1 LKHCQAALRKGLGS
15 IESQAN
21 MDSAEE
27 HVEGSLRRPVSV
39 TVISFLLIIYA
50 LIPLITVFVIAFFVG
65 LDSNLLRHSLALI
78 IGCVVPVLI
87 LALAIV
93 CVIPIIIVFIGVG
106 MLKGRNWALQ
116 MFLWLTPIYIAFAI
130 TAQVS
135 QGSITLGPFIN
146 VIFYVIFVLFL
157 TRPAS
162 FSYFAQYSQS
172 KLIFFLWFRYLRKK
186 RIVLLSIAAVAL
198 VVTLLTTV
206 SSLFTG
212 FITVFEQSAVKAMG
226 DIVLEPPMRFS
237 KYPQLI
243 ERLEQIGS
251 VEAATGVLSAQGL
264 LHLGKGNVRAVS
276 VRGIEPGRQAKVT
289 GFQQSL
295 IKQGKSSGEP
305 SFEFGGEAETAG
317 MFVGIGVLAEPD
329 EQTDKY
335 DFAAIEE
342 MIGDEVVLTTG
353 TASGDQVRRKIIKAG
368 IADIVFTGV
377 YELDKSFVYL
387 SIEELQ
393 KKLYPEEDG
402 QIANQVQI
410 KLAVGAETDSA
421 LAQIRGVWGDF
432 ADKQLNW
439 SPYLINQTTII
450 TAKEMQSRY
459 VAELRKQM
467 RILLFI
473 FGVVDCSVVLLII
486 CIFYMIVRLKQ
497 KDIAIIK
504 SYGASSG
511 SVCFIFVAFGFCVGV
526 IGSIFG
532 ALLGYVVTKNINAIE
547 ECIRKI
553 FGLKLWKSS
562 VYMFSQIPNEVN
574 WSWAST
580 IVLTAILAAIAGT
593 LIPAIVAARTKPV
606 DILRY
611 E

>member
-1 LKHCQAALRKGLGS
+1 
-15 IESQAN
+15 
-21 MDSAEE
+21 
-27 HVEGSLRRPVSV
+27 
-39 TVISFLLIIYA
+39 
-50 LIPLITVFVIAFFVG
+50 
-65 LDSNLLRHSLALI
+65 
-78 IGCVVPVLI
+78 
-87 LALAIV
+87 
-93 CVIPIIIVFIGVG
+93 
-106 MLKGRNWALQ
+106 MLKF
-116 MFLWLTPIYIAFAI
+116 FLWL
-130 TAQVS
+130 
-135 QGSITLGPFIN
+135 
-146 VIFYVIFVLFL
+146 
-157 TRPAS
+157 
-162 FSYFAQYSQS
+162 
-172 KLIFFLWFRYLRKK
+172 RYLRKK
-186 RIVLLSIAAVAL
+186 KIVLLSIAAVAL
-198 VVTLLTTV
+198 VVSLLTTV

-226 DIVLEPPMRFS
+226 DVVLEPPMRFS

-305 SFEFGGEAETAG
+305 SFDVPGYPETAG

-335 DFAAIEE
+335 DFAAVEE
-342 MIGDEVVLTTG
+342 MISDEVVLTTG
-353 TASGDQVRRKIIKAG
+353 TASGERVRRKIIKAG

-393 KKLYPEEDG
+393 KELYPEEG
-402 QIANQVQI
+402 QVANQVQI
-410 KLAVGAETDSA
+410 KLADGAETDSA
-421 LAQIRGVWGDF
+421 LAQIRGVCSDF

-439 SPYLINQTTII
+439 SPYLINQTTIM
-450 TAKEMQSRY
+450 TAKEMRSQY

-504 SYGASSG
+504 SCGASSG
-511 SVCFIFVAFGFCVGV
+511 SVCFIFVAFGFCVGIV
-526 IGSIFG
+526 GSIFG

-562 VYMFSQIPNEVN
+562 VYMFSEIPNEVN
-574 WSWAST
+574 WSWASA

-593 LIPAIVAARTKPV
+593 LIPAIVAARTRPV
-606 DILRY
+606 EILRY

>member
-1 LKHCQAALRKGLGS
+1 
-15 IESQAN
+15 
-21 MDSAEE
+21 
-27 HVEGSLRRPVSV
+27 
-39 TVISFLLIIYA
+39 
-50 LIPLITVFVIAFFVG
+50 
-65 LDSNLLRHSLALI
+65 
-78 IGCVVPVLI
+78 
-87 LALAIV
+87 
-93 CVIPIIIVFIGVG
+93 
-106 MLKGRNWALQ
+106 MLKF
-116 MFLWLTPIYIAFAI
+116 FLWL
-130 TAQVS
+130 
-135 QGSITLGPFIN
+135 
-146 VIFYVIFVLFL
+146 
-157 TRPAS
+157 
-162 FSYFAQYSQS
+162 
-172 KLIFFLWFRYLRKK
+172 RYLRKK

-198 VVTLLTTV
+198 VVSLLTTV

-212 FITVFEQSAVKAMG
+212 FIKVFEQSAVKAMG
-226 DIVLEPPMRFS
+226 DVVLEPAMRFS

-264 LHLGKGNVRAVS
+264 LHLGAGNVRAVS
-276 VRGIEPGRQAKVT
+276 IRGIEAGRQAKVT

-295 IKQGKSSGEP
+295 VRQGSVSAEP
-305 SFEFGGEAETAG
+305 SFAIPGYPETAG

-329 EQTDKY
+329 EHTDKY
-335 DFAAIEE
+335 DFAAVEK
-342 MIGDEVVLTTG
+342 MIGEEVVLTTG
-353 TASGDQVRRKIIKAG
+353 IASGEQVKRKIIKAG

-377 YELDKSFVYL
+377 YELDKNFVYL

-393 KKLYPEEDG
+393 KRLYSEDEG

-410 KLAVGAETDSA
+410 KLAGDVETESA
-421 LAQIRGVWGDF
+421 LAQIRGVWSAF
-432 ADKQLNW
+432 ATQELNW

-459 VAELRKQM
+459 IAELRKQM

-473 FGVVDCSVVLLII
+473 FGVVDFSVVLLII

-504 SYGASSG
+504 SCGASSG
-511 SVCFIFVAFGFCVGV
+511 AVSFIFVAFGFSVGV

-532 ALLGYVVTKNINAIE
+532 AFLGYVVTKNVNAIE

-562 VYMFSQIPNEVN
+562 VYMFSEIPNEVN
-574 WSWAST
+574 WSWAWA
-580 IVLTAILAAIAGT
+580 IMLTAILAAIAGA

-606 DILRY
+606 EILRY

>member
-1 LKHCQAALRKGLGS
+1 
-15 IESQAN
+15 
-21 MDSAEE
+21 MDSVKE
-27 HVEGSLRRPVSV
+27 HLEGSLRRPVSV
-39 TVISFLLIIYA
+39 TIISFLLIIYA
-50 LIPLITVFVIAFFVG
+50 LIPLVSVFILALFVG
-65 LDSNLLRHSLALI
+65 LDSNLFKHSLVLF
-78 IGCVVPVLI
+78 IGCVVPVLV

-93 CVIPIIIVFIGVG
+93 CVIQIIIVIIGVG

-135 QGSITLGPFIN
+135 QGSITIGLFIN
-146 VIFYVIFVLFL
+146 IVFYFIFVLFL
-157 TRPAS
+157 TRPS
-162 FSYFAQYSQS
+162 SLSYFAQNSQS
-172 KLIFFLWFRYLRKK
+172 KLIFFLWLRYLRKK
-186 RIVLLSIAAVAL
+186 RIVLLSVAAVAL
-198 VVTLLTTV
+198 VVSLLTTV

-212 FITVFEQSAVKAMG
+212 FIEVFEQSAVKAMG
-226 DIVLEPPMRFS
+226 DVVLEPPMRFS
-237 KYPQLI
+237 KYPRLI

-264 LHLGKGNVRAVS
+264 LHLGAGNVRAVS
-276 VRGIEPGRQAKVT
+276 IRGIEAGRQAKVT
-289 GFQQSL
+289 GFQESL
-295 IKQGKSSGEP
+295 IRQGKVSGEP
-305 SFEFGGEAETAG
+305 SFSVPGYPDTTG
-317 MFVGIGVLAEPD
+317 MFVGIAVLMEPD

-335 DFAAIEE
+335 DFTAVEE

-353 TASGDQVRRKIIKAG
+353 TASGERIRRKIVQAG

-377 YELDKSFVYL
+377 YELDKGFVYL
-387 SIEELQ
+387 PIEELQ
-393 KKLYPEEDG
+393 KKLYSEENG

-410 KLAVGAETDSA
+410 KLSSGADTDSA
-421 LAQIRGVWGDF
+421 VAQITGVWGDF

-439 SPYLINQTTII
+439 SPFLINQTKII
-450 TAKEMQSRY
+450 TAKKMQSQY

-473 FGVVDCSVVLLII
+473 FGVVDFSVVLLII

-504 SYGASSG
+504 SCGASSG
-511 SVCFIFVAFGFCVGV
+511 SVSFIFVAFGFCVGIV
-526 IGSIFG
+526 GSIFG
-532 ALLGYVVTKNINAIE
+532 ALLGYVITKNVNAIE

-562 VYMFSQIPNEVN
+562 VYMFSEIPNEVN
-574 WSWAST
+574 WYWALW
-580 IVLTAILAAIAGT
+580 IVFFAVLAAAIGA
-593 LIPAIVAARTKPV
+593 LIPAIVAAKTKPM